1 MLDRLQRALG
11 MKAKQDRLD
20 YVRSTIKPEATYG
33 TGRQREEQAA
43 MLRLLSGY
51 VYAAV
56 MMNARSIAAQP
67 LRLYAS
73 VEGRG
78 HKGWAHKPASKSVQ
92 RYLKGDGRMR
102 PAKSAM
108 LSANTGGDVVEIYD
122 HPILDLLNR
131 VSPFMDG
138 YNFSVLRKTFLQVS
152 GNEYLHPIM
161 GPMGYPV
168 EIWVMPSQHVKILPT
183 RDERMIEGYEY
194 GVPPSQ
200 TTFAPD
206 EVLHNLIPSP
216 TDPLYGKGWVSSA
229 APAAGLLQAM
239 DGYEKHLFENQ
250 ARPDWGIFI
259 KEHLTETQWNRMISY
274 LDANLR
280 GNRNAGRPYI
290 FEGGSDARPL
300 QFSPRDLS
308 FGEGEERKVE
318 VIAAVSGVPVTLLKA
333 NDPNLASAQ
342 VGFASYMRD
351 TIHPYLVADCEF
363 LNQQLLPLFG
373 SMADGLF
380 LAYDNPVQED
390 EERISRVLLSEVA
403 GGVRSINEARSELG
417 LDPEEDGDELR
428 FNGVPLDVIG
438 QPAVPGFG
446 GLGLPPLPLPAEEQE
461 AQELE
466 DVAEATAAEVAVD
479 TGQAAAQDAALNG
492 AQIQQLLAI
501 ADKVQLGELTADA
514 GYAIALAAFPG
525 IPNERLADI
534 FDLTD
539 KKSFKAKANGRK
551 KYEDID
557 FKPPADVQEEAQ
569 RGLDWRKEHGRGGT
583 EVGVARARD
592 LSNGVAVSPE
602 TIGRMVNYFSR
613 HTVDKEAEGFERGE
627 EGYPSAGRIAWSLW
641 GGDAGERWA
650 NSIYDRMLAEDGEET
665 KVSRREEETVEQC
678 VARGIP
684 QLVSEGYSY
693 DQAVAIA
700 YSQCGAGRKRVPV
713 ISLTGMEPE
722 MKAKAYQPSD
732 GEVWPERS
740 YEARKAVEDVADYE
754 PEPASDDVRE
764 GEDANPARRIQRNL
778 VKVFNDQKKQI
789 QRALTGEKAFGP
801 ADLLNLLSSLGMV
814 EADYREAVLGPMA
827 EATASGGQF
836 GLAEVGVDTAFDVFN
851 PRVASFAESY
861 AQQFA
866 SEATRA
872 SLLRVRTVIAR
883 GLEQGESP
891 FTIADEIAKDYAFS
905 PERATVVARTESARA
920 FVEGERLGWQ
930 ESNVVQGKQWL
941 LAAGAC
947 PFCDATAQRG
957 TAKVYNLDEPFWK
970 MGDTITTAGGSFSVR
985 YGDVQGAPLHPN
997 CRCDIIPVLIE
1008 D

>member
-73 VEGRG
+73 VESRG

-216 TDPLYGKGWVSSA
+216 TDPLYGKGWVASA

-239 DGYEKHLFENQ
+239 DGYEKHLFDNQ

-308 FGEGEERKVE
+308 FGQGEERKVE

-417 LDPEEDGDELR
+417 LDPKEDGDDLR
-428 FNGVPLDVIG
+428 VNGVPLDAIG
-438 QPAVPGFG
+438 QPAVPSFG
-446 GLGLPPLPLPAEEQE
+446 ALDADAEDIQTSAVAKEEKTTTTEQPLPSKSI
-461 AQELE
+461 AQ
-466 DVAEATAAEVAVD
+466 
-479 TGQAAAQDAALNG
+479 
-492 AQIQQLLAI
+492 
-501 ADKVQLGELTADA
+501 
-514 GYAIALAAFPG
+514 
-525 IPNERLADI
+525 
-534 FDLTD
+534 
-539 KKSFKAKANGRK
+539 K

-557 FKPPADVQEEAQ
+557 FTPPADVQEEAQ
-569 RGLDWRKEHGRGGT
+569 RGLDWREEHERGGT

-592 LSNGVAVSPE
+592 LSNGVSVSPE

-613 HTVDKEAEGFERGE
+613 HAVDKEAEGFDRGE
-627 EGYPSAGRIAWSLW
+627 EGYPSAGRIAWALW

-650 NSIYDRMLAEDGEET
+650 NSIYDRMLSENGEES
-665 KVSRREEETVEQC
+665 KVSRRQEETVDDC

-684 QLVSEGYSY
+684 QLMSEGYDY

-722 MKAKAYQPSD
+722 MKAKAFQPSD

-764 GEDANPARRIQRNL
+764 GEGANPARRIQRNL
-778 VKVFNDQKKQI
+778 VKVFNEQKKQI

-801 ADLLNLLSSLGMV
+801 ADLLKLLSSLGMV
-814 EADYREAVLGPMA
+814 EADYREAILGPMA

-883 GLEQGESP
+883 GLEQGDSP

-930 ESNVVQGKQWL
+930 ESNVVRGKQWL

-947 PFCDATAQRG
+947 PFCDETARRG

-970 MGDTITTAGGSFSVR
+970 MGDTITTGGGSFTVR

>member
-73 VEGRG
+73 VESRG

-200 TTFAPD
+200 TKFAPD

-351 TIHPYLVADCEF
+351 TIHPYLVADAEF

-417 LDPEEDGDELR
+417 LDPAEDGDELR
-428 FNGVPLDVIG
+428 VNGVPLDAIG
-438 QPAVPGFG
+438 QPAIPAFG
-446 GLGLPPLPLPAEEQE
+446 ALDADAEDIQTRAVAKEVETTTTEQPLPSKSI
-461 AQELE
+461 AQ
-466 DVAEATAAEVAVD
+466 
-479 TGQAAAQDAALNG
+479 
-492 AQIQQLLAI
+492 
-501 ADKVQLGELTADA
+501 
-514 GYAIALAAFPG
+514 
-525 IPNERLADI
+525 
-534 FDLTD
+534 
-539 KKSFKAKANGRK
+539 K

-557 FKPPADVQEEAQ
+557 FTPPADVQEEAQ
-569 RGLDWRKEHGRGGT
+569 RGLGWRKEHGRGGT
-583 EVGVARARD
+583 VVGVARARD

-627 EGYPSAGRIAWSLW
+627 EGYPSAGRIAWALW

-970 MGDTITTAGGSFSVR
+970 MGDTITTGGGSFTVR

-997 CRCDIIPVLIE
+997 CRCDILPVLIE

>member
-1 MLDRLQRALG
+1 
-11 MKAKQDRLD
+11 
-20 YVRSTIKPEATYG
+20 
-33 TGRQREEQAA
+33 
-43 MLRLLSGY
+43 
-51 VYAAV
+51 
-56 MMNARSIAAQP
+56 
-67 LRLYAS
+67 
-73 VEGRG
+73 
-78 HKGWAHKPASKSVQ
+78 
-92 RYLKGDGRMR
+92 
-102 PAKSAM
+102 
-108 LSANTGGDVVEIYD
+108 
-122 HPILDLLNR
+122 
-131 VSPFMDG
+131 
-138 YNFSVLRKTFLQVS
+138 
-152 GNEYLHPIM
+152 
-161 GPMGYPV
+161 
-168 EIWVMPSQHVKILPT
+168 
-183 RDERMIEGYEY
+183 
-194 GVPPSQ
+194 
-200 TTFAPD
+200 
-206 EVLHNLIPSP
+206 
-216 TDPLYGKGWVSSA
+216 
-229 APAAGLLQAM
+229 
-239 DGYEKHLFENQ
+239 
-250 ARPDWGIFI
+250 
-259 KEHLTETQWNRMISY
+259 
-274 LDANLR
+274 
-280 GNRNAGRPYI
+280 
-290 FEGGSDARPL
+290 
-300 QFSPRDLS
+300 
-308 FGEGEERKVE
+308 
-318 VIAAVSGVPVTLLKA
+318 
-333 NDPNLASAQ
+333 
-342 VGFASYMRD
+342 
-351 TIHPYLVADCEF
+351 
-363 LNQQLLPLFG
+363 
-373 SMADGLF
+373 
-380 LAYDNPVQED
+380 VQED

-403 GGVRSINEARSELG
+403 SGVRSINEARSELG
-417 LDPEEDGDELR
+417 LDPKEDGDDLR
-428 FNGVPLDVIG
+428 VNGVPLDAIG
-438 QPAVPGFG
+438 QPAIPAFG
-446 GLGLPPLPLPAEEQE
+446 ALDADAEDIQTRDVAQEVETTTTEQPLPSKSI
-461 AQELE
+461 AQ
-466 DVAEATAAEVAVD
+466 
-479 TGQAAAQDAALNG
+479 
-492 AQIQQLLAI
+492 
-501 ADKVQLGELTADA
+501 
-514 GYAIALAAFPG
+514 
-525 IPNERLADI
+525 
-534 FDLTD
+534 
-539 KKSFKAKANGRK
+539 K

-557 FKPPADVQEEAQ
+557 FTPPADVQEEAQ

-583 EVGVARARD
+583 VVGVARARD

-627 EGYPSAGRIAWSLW
+627 EGYPSAGRIAWALW

-650 NSIYDRMLAEDGEET
+650 NSIYDRMLAEDGEEI
-665 KVSRREEETVEQC
+665 KVSRREEETVEDC

-684 QLVSEGYSY
+684 QLISEGYDY

-754 PEPASDDVRE
+754 PEPASEDVRD

-883 GLEQGESP
+883 GLENGDSP

-930 ESNVVQGKQWL
+930 ESNVVRGKQWL

-947 PFCDATAQRG
+947 PFCDATAKRG

-970 MGDTITTAGGSFSVR
+970 MGDTITTGGGSFTVR

>member
-78 HKGWAHKPASKSVQ
+78 HKGWAYKPASKSVQ

-138 YNFSVLRKTFLQVS
+138 YNFAVLRKTFLQVS

-200 TTFAPD
+200 TKFEPD

-351 TIHPYLVADCEF
+351 TIHPYLVADAEF

-417 LDPEEDGDELR
+417 LDPAEDGDELR
-428 FNGVPLDVIG
+428 VNGVPLDAIG
-438 QPAVPGFG
+438 QPAIPAFGALDADAEDIQTRDVPQEVETTTTEQ
-446 GLGLPPLPLPAEEQE
+446 PLPSKSI
-461 AQELE
+461 AQ
-466 DVAEATAAEVAVD
+466 
-479 TGQAAAQDAALNG
+479 
-492 AQIQQLLAI
+492 
-501 ADKVQLGELTADA
+501 
-514 GYAIALAAFPG
+514 
-525 IPNERLADI
+525 
-534 FDLTD
+534 
-539 KKSFKAKANGRK
+539 K

-557 FKPPADVQEEAQ
+557 FTPPADVQEEAQ

-583 EVGVARARD
+583 VVGVARARD

-627 EGYPSAGRIAWSLW
+627 EGYPSAGRIAWALW

-650 NSIYDRMLAEDGEET
+650 NSIYDRMLAEDGEEI
-665 KVSRREEETVEQC
+665 KVSRREEETVEDC

-778 VKVFNDQKKQI
+778 VKVFDDQKKQI

-883 GLEQGESP
+883 GLENGDSP

-930 ESNVVQGKQWL
+930 ESNVVRGKQWL

-970 MGDTITTAGGSFSVR
+970 MGDTITTGGGSFTVR

-997 CRCDIIPVLIE
+997 CRCDILPVLIE

>member
-67 LRLYAS
+67 IRLYAS
-73 VEGRG
+73 VESRG

-200 TTFAPD
+200 TKFAPD

-216 TDPLYGKGWVSSA
+216 TDPLYGKGWVASA

-351 TIHPYLVADCEF
+351 TIHPYLVADAEF

-403 GGVRSINEARSELG
+403 SGVRSINEARSELG
-417 LDPEEDGDELR
+417 LDPAEDGDELR
-428 FNGVPLDVIG
+428 VNGVPLDAIG
-438 QPAVPGFG
+438 QPAIPAFG
-446 GLGLPPLPLPAEEQE
+446 ALDADAEDIQTRDVAQEVETTTTEQPLPSKSI
-461 AQELE
+461 AQ
-466 DVAEATAAEVAVD
+466 
-479 TGQAAAQDAALNG
+479 
-492 AQIQQLLAI
+492 
-501 ADKVQLGELTADA
+501 
-514 GYAIALAAFPG
+514 
-525 IPNERLADI
+525 
-534 FDLTD
+534 
-539 KKSFKAKANGRK
+539 K

-557 FKPPADVQEEAQ
+557 FTPPADVQEEAQ

-583 EVGVARARD
+583 VVGVARARD

-627 EGYPSAGRIAWSLW
+627 EGYPSAGRIAWALW

-650 NSIYDRMLAEDGEET
+650 NSIYDRMLAEDGEEI

-778 VKVFNDQKKQI
+778 VKVFDDQKKQI

-883 GLEQGESP
+883 GLENGDSP

-997 CRCDIIPVLIE
+997 CRCDILPVLIE

>member
-73 VEGRG
+73 VESRG

-200 TTFAPD
+200 TKFAPD

-351 TIHPYLVADCEF
+351 TIHPYLVADAEF

-417 LDPEEDGDELR
+417 LDPAEDGDELR
-428 FNGVPLDVIG
+428 VNGVPLDAIG
-438 QPAVPGFG
+438 QPAIPAFG
-446 GLGLPPLPLPAEEQE
+446 ALDADAEDIQTRAVAKEVETTTTEQPLPSKSI
-461 AQELE
+461 AQ
-466 DVAEATAAEVAVD
+466 
-479 TGQAAAQDAALNG
+479 
-492 AQIQQLLAI
+492 
-501 ADKVQLGELTADA
+501 
-514 GYAIALAAFPG
+514 
-525 IPNERLADI
+525 
-534 FDLTD
+534 
-539 KKSFKAKANGRK
+539 K

-557 FKPPADVQEEAQ
+557 FTPPADVQEEAQ

-583 EVGVARARD
+583 VVGVARARD

-627 EGYPSAGRIAWSLW
+627 EGYPSAGRIAWALW

>member
-73 VEGRG
+73 VESRG

-200 TTFAPD
+200 TKFAPD

-351 TIHPYLVADCEF
+351 TIHPYLVADAEF

-417 LDPEEDGDELR
+417 LDPAEDGDELR
-428 FNGVPLDVIG
+428 VNGVPLDAIG
-438 QPAVPGFG
+438 QLAIPAFG
-446 GLGLPPLPLPAEEQE
+446 ALDADAEDIQTRAVAKEVETTTTEQPLPSKSI
-461 AQELE
+461 AQ
-466 DVAEATAAEVAVD
+466 
-479 TGQAAAQDAALNG
+479 
-492 AQIQQLLAI
+492 
-501 ADKVQLGELTADA
+501 
-514 GYAIALAAFPG
+514 
-525 IPNERLADI
+525 
-534 FDLTD
+534 
-539 KKSFKAKANGRK
+539 K

-557 FKPPADVQEEAQ
+557 FTPPADVQEEAQ
-569 RGLDWRKEHGRGGT
+569 RGLGWRKEHGRGGT
-583 EVGVARARD
+583 VVGVARARD

-627 EGYPSAGRIAWSLW
+627 EGYPSAGRIAWALW

>member
-73 VEGRG
+73 VESRG

-200 TTFAPD
+200 TKFAPD

-216 TDPLYGKGWVSSA
+216 TDPLYGKGWVASA

-351 TIHPYLVADCEF
+351 TIHPYLVADC
-363 LNQQLLPLFG
+363 
-373 SMADGLF
+373 
-380 LAYDNPVQED
+380 
-390 EERISRVLLSEVA
+390 
-403 GGVRSINEARSELG
+403 
-417 LDPEEDGDELR
+417 
-428 FNGVPLDVIG
+428 
-438 QPAVPGFG
+438 
-446 GLGLPPLPLPAEEQE
+446 
-461 AQELE
+461 
-466 DVAEATAAEVAVD
+466 
-479 TGQAAAQDAALNG
+479 
-492 AQIQQLLAI
+492 
-501 ADKVQLGELTADA
+501 
-514 GYAIALAAFPG
+514 
-525 IPNERLADI
+525 
-534 FDLTD
+534 
-539 KKSFKAKANGRK
+539 
-551 KYEDID
+551 
-557 FKPPADVQEEAQ
+557 
-569 RGLDWRKEHGRGGT
+569 
-583 EVGVARARD
+583 
-592 LSNGVAVSPE
+592 
-602 TIGRMVNYFSR
+602 
-613 HTVDKEAEGFERGE
+613 
-627 EGYPSAGRIAWSLW
+627 
-641 GGDAGERWA
+641 
-650 NSIYDRMLAEDGEET
+650 
-665 KVSRREEETVEQC
+665 
-678 VARGIP
+678 
-684 QLVSEGYSY
+684 
-693 DQAVAIA
+693 
-700 YSQCGAGRKRVPV
+700 
-713 ISLTGMEPE
+713 
-722 MKAKAYQPSD
+722 
-732 GEVWPERS
+732 
-740 YEARKAVEDVADYE
+740 
-754 PEPASDDVRE
+754 
-764 GEDANPARRIQRNL
+764 
-778 VKVFNDQKKQI
+778 
-789 QRALTGEKAFGP
+789 
-801 ADLLNLLSSLGMV
+801 
-814 EADYREAVLGPMA
+814 
-827 EATASGGQF
+827 
-836 GLAEVGVDTAFDVFN
+836 
-851 PRVASFAESY
+851 
-861 AQQFA
+861 
-866 SEATRA
+866 
-872 SLLRVRTVIAR
+872 
-883 GLEQGESP
+883 
-891 FTIADEIAKDYAFS
+891 
-905 PERATVVARTESARA
+905 
-920 FVEGERLGWQ
+920 
-930 ESNVVQGKQWL
+930 
-941 LAAGAC
+941 
-947 PFCDATAQRG
+947 
-957 TAKVYNLDEPFWK
+957 
-970 MGDTITTAGGSFSVR
+970 
-985 YGDVQGAPLHPN
+985 
-997 CRCDIIPVLIE
+997 
-1008 D
+1008 